1 MSKPA
6 SARLRSGLWLAV
18 IVLAITASVAAVLI
32 KAPGGGLGV
41 GSYSLVDQAGRPVDQ
56 AVFSG
61 HPSLLFFGY
70 SHCPYVCP
78 TTMSEMAVWFSTLG
92 EQAGDLRAYF
102 VTVDPE
108 RDTPAIL
115 GDYVTWISDRI
126 TGLTG
131 SRAEIDKIIA
141 AWHVVAEKVPGDNG
155 DYTVNHTASVFLL
168 NRRGEFEG
176 TIGYGEAADS
186 AVAKIRRLLTLG

>member
-1 MSKPA
+1 MPKPA
-6 SARLRSGLWLAV
+6 SARLRSGLWVAV
-18 IVLAITASVAAVLI
+18 IVLAIIATVAAVLV
-32 KAPGGGLGV
+32 KAPGGGLGG
-41 GSYSLVDQAGRPVDQ
+41 GSYSLVDQAGRQVDQ
-56 AVFSG
+56 TVFSG

-70 SHCPYVCP
+70 THCPDVCP
-78 TTMSEMAVWFSTLG
+78 TTMSEMAVWFSTLS
-92 EQAGDLRAYF
+92 EEARDLRAYF

-108 RDTPAIL
+108 RDTPAVL

-131 SRAEIDKIIA
+131 SRAEIDRIIA
-141 AWHVVAEKVPGDNG
+141 AWHVVAERVPGDNG

-176 TIGYGEAADS
+176 TIAYGEAADS
-186 AVAKIRRLLTLG
+186 AIDKIRRLLTLG